1 MSTPLTL
8 NTDLPSVR
16 QIQTYIREK
25 SMVEVKLL
33 TGDLITGSVFW
44 QDSDCINI
52 RDASDQTIMIS
63 RPAIAFIRAQAPT
76 E

>member
-25 SMVEVKLL
+25 TAIEVKLL
-33 TGDLITGSVFW
+33 TGDLIAGSVFW
-44 QDSDCINI
+44 QDSDCVCI
-52 RDASDQTIMIS
+52 RDASEQPVMIS
-63 RPAIAFIRAQAPT
+63 RPAIAFIRAQS
-76 E
+76 EV

>member
-25 SMVEVKLL
+25 LTIEVKLL
-33 TGDLITGSVFW
+33 TGDVIVGTVFW
-44 QDSDCINI
+44 QDSDCICL
-52 RDASDQTIMIS
+52 RDASEQPVMIF
-63 RPAIAFIRAQAPT
+63 RPAIAFIRAQAA
-76 E
+76 EA